1 MANKPSVIAPMLLGY
16 LVGSVGIYTLLYK
29 VSPVVSDDI
38 NGQGSVHEPEIIE
51 LFSDHRPANQSKAA

>member
-1 MANKPSVIAPMLLGY
+1 MANKPNVIAPMLLGY

-38 NGQGSVHEPEIIE
+38 NGQAAVHEPEIIK
-51 LFSDHRPANQSKAA
+51 LFSDHQPADHLKAA